1 MAVNTISLVLNSL
14 AFIKH
19 KRKARKKVMDNTPYF
34 PSVYQKPECFKCEKT
49 DCINRNKYQRDR
61 RDFMC
66 TSGRCPRLPDRR
78 GFVGKSEQELYA
90 ATYPLVHAELGDED
104 TLSLTLTMP
113 GTKRKR
119 KVYSTKSGYWY
130 FRMTDPYGYKIKR
143 IITIYG
149 GHSKQEILDRME
161 RNDSDYCLFRCT
173 IEDNFI

>member
-49 DCINRNKYQRDR
+49 DCMNRNKYQRDR

-149 GHSKQEILDRME
+149 GHSKREILDRME
-161 RNDSDYCLFRCT
+161 QNDTDYCLFRCT
-173 IEDNFI
+173 IEDSFI